1 MQTSLTK
8 EELAKFTGIQID
20 NLFPTMG
27 GVEAT

>member
-27 GVEAT
+27 GGAT